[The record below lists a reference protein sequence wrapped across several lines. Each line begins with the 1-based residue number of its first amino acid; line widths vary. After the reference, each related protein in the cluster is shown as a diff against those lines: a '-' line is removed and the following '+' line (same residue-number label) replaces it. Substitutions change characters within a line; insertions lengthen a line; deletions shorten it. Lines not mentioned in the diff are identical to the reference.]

1 MDETEESSLSSRLA
15 IALCYIDEQ
24 NGHIPI
30 AKKLVR
36 PPGHKAT
43 EKYIYGDSLNVN
55 RFEYIKDQRFLRR
68 LKFEIDL
75 IL

>member
-1 MDETEESSLSSRLA
+1 MDETEESLLSSRLA

-24 NGHIPI
+24 NGRIPTT
-30 AKKLVR
+30 KKLVR

-43 EKYIYGDSLNVN
+43 EKYIYGDFLNVN
-55 RFEYIKDQRFLRR
+55 YFEYIKDQRFLRR

>member
-1 MDETEESSLSSRLA
+1 MDETEENSLSSRLA

-30 AKKLVR
+30 TKKLVR

-43 EKYIYGDSLNVN
+43 EKYIYGDFLNVN
-55 RFEYIKDQRFLRR
+55 HLEYIKDERFLRR
-68 LKFEIDL
+68 LKFENDL